1 MVPDMRLPR
10 RASRSI
16 AVAMLACAP
25 VVVAGCGGG
34 DRPARVTTAS
44 GPLVRSAEHDA
55 RERQAVAT
63 DGTPIAPEPQDVEPN
78 KGTPGAQDATGGKVD
93 VPIRDRRF
101 TPRVMRLKVGQI
113 VVFTNEDDV
122 PHTVRAIDARL
133 PGSGAIPAG
142 GRFEFTPLR
151 PGRVRYHCI
160 IHPDMTGLLLVR
172 ARSGPVTR
180 RPRPSCHDLRGT
192 ARHELGDLG
201 SEIETHCVQRR

>member
-1 MVPDMRLPR
+1 MVPDMCRPR

-25 VVVAGCGGG
+25 IVAAGCGGG
-34 DRPARVTTAS
+34 EHRARVTTTP

-55 RERQAVAT
+55 REQQATAA
-63 DGTPIAPEPQDVEPN
+63 DGTPIAPEPQEVEPN

-101 TPRVMRLKVGQI
+101 TPRAMRLKVGQI
-113 VVFTNEDDV
+113 VVFTNEDDE
-122 PHTVRAIDARL
+122 PHTVRAVDAGL
-133 PGSGAIPAG
+133 PSSAAIPAG

-172 ARSGPVTR
+172 AQSGPR
-180 RPRPSCHDLRGT
+180 
-192 ARHELGDLG
+192 
-201 SEIETHCVQRR
+201 

>member
-1 MVPDMRLPR
+1 
-10 RASRSI
+10 
-16 AVAMLACAP
+16 MLACATI
-25 VVVAGCGGG
+25 VAAGCGGG
-34 DRPARVTTAS
+34 DRPARVATAS

-55 RERQAVAT
+55 REQQATAA

-101 TPRVMRLKVGQI
+101 TPRVMGLKVGQI

-122 PHTVRAIDARL
+122 PHTVRAIDAGL
-133 PGSGAIPAG
+133 PSSGAIPAG

-151 PGRVRYHCI
+151 PGRVRYHCV

-172 ARSGPVTR
+172 AQSGPATR
-180 RPRPSCHDLRGT
+180 RHKRSCQDLRET

-201 SEIETHCVQRR
+201 SEIDTHCVRER

>member
-1 MVPDMRLPR
+1 
-10 RASRSI
+10 
-16 AVAMLACAP
+16 MLACATI
-25 VVVAGCGGG
+25 VAAGCGGG
-34 DRPARVTTAS
+34 DRPAPVSTAS

-55 RERQAVAT
+55 REQQATAAA
-63 DGTPIAPEPQDVEPN
+63 GTPIAPEPQDVEPN

-101 TPRVMRLKVGQI
+101 TPRVMGLKVGQI

-122 PHTVRAIDARL
+122 PHTVRAIDAGL
-133 PGSGAIPAG
+133 PSSGAIPAG

-151 PGRVRYHCI
+151 PGRVRYHCV

-172 ARSGPVTR
+172 AQSGPATR
-180 RPRPSCHDLRGT
+180 RHKRSCQDLRET

-201 SEIETHCVQRR
+201 SEIDTHCVRER